1 MTFAHRFPQYGT
13 IGLLMIFVMQSAL
26 VFSQTNYWPSIPWEW
41 ITANATPVC
50 WWGYI
55 LAVDAW
61 IYRCKG
67 ESLLTRR
74 RSLFALQCILSVAF
88 WCLFEGYNVLMPG
101 WEYRNLPA
109 DMAWRYLGYIVAF
122 ATIMPG
128 MFLTFELL
136 THYGVANRVR
146 APAFRWNNAVLNLS
160 VIAGAV
166 FVVAPP
172 LMPEPSRGYLWAF
185 VWTGWFFLL
194 EPFNYRRG
202 APSIYRD
209 WEQGALGRT
218 LRLFL
223 TGAICGFL
231 WEFWN
236 IWAHTKWVY
245 IFPVGQ
251 DWKLFEMPL
260 AGFPGFLPFALEYFV
275 MFHFI
280 AGFYTRHDKLELH

>member
-1 MTFAHRFPQYGT
+1 MTYAHRFPQYGT
-13 IGLLMIFVMQSAL
+13 LGLLMVFLMQSAL
-26 VFSQTNYWPSIPWEW
+26 VFSALGHWTEVPWHL

-61 IYRCKG
+61 VYRCKG
-67 ESLLTRR
+67 ESLLFHRR
-74 RSLFALQCILSVAF
+74 TLFVLQCILSVAF
-88 WCLFEGYNVLMPG
+88 WCLFEAYNRLMPG
-101 WEYRNLPA
+101 WQYLNLPE
-109 DMAWRYLGYIVAF
+109 DMSWRYVGYLAAF

-128 MFLTFELL
+128 MFLTLETL
-136 THYGVANRVR
+136 TFYRWFDR
-146 APAFRWNNAVLNLS
+146 ARLPSFRWRNAVLNLS
-160 VIAGAV
+160 VMIGAI

-172 LMPEPSRGYLWAF
+172 LCPEPWRGYLWAF
-185 VWTGWFFLL
+185 VWTGWVFLL

-202 APSIYRD
+202 MPSLYRD
-209 WEQGALGRT
+209 WEYGSLSRT
-218 LRLFL
+218 LRLFA
-223 TGAICGFL
+223 TGVICGFL

-236 IWAHTKWVY
+236 VWAYTKWIY

-260 AGFPGFLPFALEYFV
+260 AGFLGFLPFAAGYFV

-280 AGFYTRHDKLELH
+280 AGFYTRQDKLGL